1 MEQNLFKVL
10 EKLWLGGAVVGI
22 LGCIFFLTQKDNDS
36 ALFFFAFFILS
47 CVVYYVRR
55 TQSKKHQ
62 QYLDHKNESN
72 DKTKK
77 AGK

>member
-1 MEQNLFKVL
+1 MDQNLFKIL
-10 EKLWLGGAVVGI
+10 EKLWLGGAVVGV
-22 LGCIFFLTQKDNDS
+22 LGCIFFLTQRDNDS

-47 CVVYYVRR
+47 CVIYYVRR

-62 QYLDHKNESN
+62 EYLDQKN
-72 DKTKK
+72 K